1 MMVGARGRPAVTDF
15 AQSGFD
21 TMTKQK
27 SPKVQGDALLWVNQA
42 LLDFGAKKLPLPEV
56 INFLKVGLSSSNGAV
71 RSNATAAL
79 VTLKLFVQAGESL
92 WAGIEYSVELTYATI
107 DLSSFLEDLNPTLL
121 NTINGEFEKIAGKLA
136 PEPLRESADLAG
148 LDEAGGSGA
157 ADDQLDEL
165 IPRVDLNKI
174 VAGTTVLKD
183 SKSENWRV
191 RKEAFEALEGELER
205 NKRLKP
211 EMGKTSM

>member
-1 MMVGARGRPAVTDF
+1 V
-15 AQSGFD
+15 
-21 TMTKQK
+21 
-27 SPKVQGDALLWVNQA
+27 
-42 LLDFGAKKLPLPEV
+42 
-56 INFLKVGLSSSNGAV
+56 
-71 RSNATAAL
+71 
-79 VTLKLFVQAGESL
+79 
-92 WAGIEYSVELTYATI
+92 TI

-121 NTINGEFEKIAGKLA
+121 NTINGEFEKISGKAA

-211 EMGKTSM
+211 EMGKTSMRIYLSARV